1 MKKKLLL
8 SLGITLLSINSFSK
22 MTITS
27 YNNGSSVSNGS
38 ITESGHNFS
47 GIVQF
52 LGNQGG
58 TYVVKLDNG
67 TKIET
72 GTRFDLDPDTTITI
86 EGANGTIGTIVN
98 GSSAYPVG
106 APVSTKHYY
115 FWQDLDENSTTL
127 PESGILNGNLFT
139 PSVISRSNNAS
150 TAITHVTTS
159 VLPPSTA
166 STTTP
171 GTSTPTPSTPST
183 GTTPTTG
190 STTSPTERKK
200 VLVIPRSRVDLDLA
214 ENAKM
219 TMIKNVEKKIEKG
232 DWDLNIDY
240 VGGVGTKYTDKTHN
254 ILQYNGKSNG
264 VILF

>member
-1 MKKKLLL
+1 MKKRLLL
-8 SLGITLLSINSFSK
+8 VIVLLGINSFSK

-38 ITESGHNFS
+38 LTEAGHNFS

-58 TYVVKLDNG
+58 TYVIKLDSG

-72 GTRFDLDPDTTITI
+72 GTRFDLDPNTTITI

-127 PESGILNGNLFT
+127 PESGVLNGNLYT

-150 TAITHVTTS
+150 TAITHVTTN
-159 VLPPSTA
+159 VLPPNTA

-171 GTSTPTPSTPST
+171 GISTPTPSTPST
-183 GTTPTTG
+183 GTTPITG
-190 STTSPTERKK
+190 NVAPSNKRKK
-200 VLVIPRSRVDLDLA
+200 VLVIPRSRVDLDLV
-214 ENAKM
+214 ENA
-219 TMIKNVEKKIEKG
+219 
-232 DWDLNIDY
+232 
-240 VGGVGTKYTDKTHN
+240 
-254 ILQYNGKSNG
+254 
-264 VILF
+264 

>member
-115 FWQDLDENSTTL
+115 
-127 PESGILNGNLFT
+127 
-139 PSVISRSNNAS
+139 
-150 TAITHVTTS
+150 
-159 VLPPSTA
+159 
-166 STTTP
+166 
-171 GTSTPTPSTPST
+171 
-183 GTTPTTG
+183 
-190 STTSPTERKK
+190 
-200 VLVIPRSRVDLDLA
+200 
-214 ENAKM
+214 
-219 TMIKNVEKKIEKG
+219 
-232 DWDLNIDY
+232 
-240 VGGVGTKYTDKTHN
+240 
-254 ILQYNGKSNG
+254 
-264 VILF
+264 